1 MCVHN
6 AAQFDPAEL
15 KLLHSG
21 VLDALLVRLQ
31 TRDQAIHVKNA
42 VDLPL
47 QAGLML
53 LHRGSHVANDSFG
66 RIADHS

>member
-42 VDLPL
+42 VDLHCRL
-47 QAGLML
+47 VSCCFTGEAML
-53 LHRGSHVANDSFG
+53 LT
-66 RIADHS
+66 IALGG